1 MEGVFDIVEVRK
13 VKANYREIIEKM
25 KGLYKIIVEG
35 IIRNIIVLGFLWVS
49 SFAQTNLIVNPSFEE
64 HECVPQ
70 TMNISPSLLN
80 FNCCENWEPLFVTP
94 DYFSSFSPFYTG
106 CIFPTLSVNVPQ
118 NIMGYQPS
126 KDGNFYV
133 GMLLFVDT
141 IAFPQLNGFYT
152 EAIKGKLVSPLLP
165 NHVYEFTLYW
175 SLANGCHS
183 ASNQL
188 QVYFTPYEV
197 QWTYHLDSIPYF
209 FPYNYPSQVSWDSTQ
224 YMTDTLNWVKMSGCF
239 IAQGGEKHINI
250 GKFRRSNP
258 TTFIQMMG
266 DNTFYCRSSCNED
279 NLFYAYYFMD
289 DLSLYDRGYYSGSA
303 RCIKDTTICPNS
315 TLLIG
320 ANIPDSAQYEWT
332 PAVSLSCSNC
342 PNPIASPS
350 VTTTYILKKQLCSF
364 ISYDTVTIRVVPYP
378 SPANA
383 GNDTSI
389 CWSMYS
395 KIGVAEEDYPFTTY
409 NWAPSDYLS
418 CTACSQ
424 TDILPLENDT
434 TLMYVLTQTFCDS
447 VSRDTLRL
455 RVVLCEEVMEL
466 PNVFTPNGDG
476 INDSWHIVW
485 KEIPIGIKDFK
496 VEIYDRWGLKVYESD
511 RWDFKWDGKH
521 CRNVKLEVLEEECTT
536 GTYYYIIQ
544 YDWNGKEREWKG
556 YLTLLR

>member
-1 MEGVFDIVEVRK
+1 
-13 VKANYREIIEKM
+13 M

-64 HECVPQ
+64 HECVPLS
-70 TMNISPSLLN
+70 TNIPTSSTLCCLH
-80 FNCCENWEPLFVTP
+80 CCENWDGIGTP
-94 DYFSSFSPFYTG
+94 DYYSSFSYENSPYTFCSNPIYSPFG
-106 CIFPTLSVNVPQ
+106 IPK
-118 NIMGYQPS
+118 NIIGYQS
-126 KDGNFYV
+126 AKDGYFYV
-133 GMLLFVDT
+133 GIYLFVDT
-141 IAFPQLNGFYT
+141 SFFQYVNPQFQYKYLSESIIGN
-152 EAIKGKLVSPLLP
+152 LVSPLQK
-165 NHVYEFTLYW
+165 NHVYEFTLFW
-175 SLANGCHS
+175 SSANSCNYG
-183 ASNQL
+183 SNQL
-188 QVYFTPYEV
+188 QAYFLPYQV
-197 QWTYHLDSIPYF
+197 SRTLFLMNHVDSFPYY
-209 FPYNYPSQVSWDSTQ
+209 FPYNYPSQVVWDSTQ
-224 YMTDTLNWVKMSGCF
+224 YMTDTLNWVKMNGCF
-239 IAQGGEKHINI
+239 IAQGGEKYVCIGNFRNI
-250 GKFRRSNP
+250 YSTKGIKVSYDTVNFH
-258 TTFIQMMG
+258 
-266 DNTFYCRSSCNED
+266 CNEY
-279 NLFYAYYFMD
+279 NSRCIYSTGFGGAYYFID

-364 ISYDTVTIRVVPYP
+364 VSYDTVTIRVVPYP

-485 KEIPIGIKDFK
+485 KEVPVGIKDFK

-511 RWDFKWDGKH
+511 KWDFKWDGKH

-536 GTYYYIIQ
+536 GTYYYIIR
-544 YDWNGKEREWKG
+544 YDWNEKEREWKG

>member
-1 MEGVFDIVEVRK
+1 MIKGSIKIIES
-13 VKANYREIIEKM
+13 REI
-25 KGLYKIIVEG
+25 KIC
-35 IIRNIIVLGFLWVS
+35 LLSLLSFLM
-49 SFAQTNLIVNPSFEE
+49 FKAQINLIVNPSFEE
-64 HECVPQ
+64 HVCIP
-70 TMNISPSLLN
+70 TIKNTPNTLPCCL
-80 FNCCENWEPLFVTP
+80 NCCKDWDIIAPM
-94 DYFSSFSPFYTG
+94 DYFSTYSYDTIPYCSANNHTPLG
-106 CIFPTLSVNVPQ
+106 IPK
-118 NIMGYQPS
+118 NILGYQLA

-133 GMLLFVDT
+133 GGYMYIDT
-141 IAFPQLNGFYT
+141 SIFQFFPPQSVKPLYMA
-152 EAIKGKLVSPLLP
+152 ESMIGKLVSPLQK
-165 NHVYEFTLYW
+165 NHIYEFTLYW
-175 SLANGCHS
+175 SSANTCNR

-188 QVYFTPYEV
+188 QAYFLPYRV
-197 QWTYHLDSIPYF
+197 GYTIFYTNTTFRNDS
-209 FPYNYPSQVSWDSTQ
+209 FPYYFPYDYPSQVAWDSTKF
-224 YMTDTLNWVKMSGCF
+224 MTDTLNWVKLNGCF
-239 IAQGGEKHINI
+239 IAQGGEKYVAIGNFRNIYSTKGITVNYDSINFKCDEYNSRCVSVNVF
-250 GKFRRSNP
+250 G
-258 TTFIQMMG
+258 G
-266 DNTFYCRSSCNED
+266 
-279 NLFYAYYFMD
+279 AYYYID

-303 RCIKDTTICPNS
+303 RCINDTTICPNS
-315 TLLIG
+315 TLMIG

-342 PNPIASPS
+342 PNPVASPS

-364 ISYDTVTIRVVPYP
+364 VSYDTVTIRVVPYP

-434 TLMYVLTQTFCDS
+434 ILVYVLTQTFCDS

-466 PNVFTPNGDG
+466 PNVFTPNEDG
-476 INDSWHIVW
+476 VNDSWHIVW
-485 KEIPIGIKDFK
+485 KEVPVGIKDFK

-521 CRNVKLEVLEEECTT
+521 CRNVKLKVLEEECTT
-536 GTYYYIIQ
+536 GTYYYIIR
-544 YDWNGKEREWKG
+544 YDWNEKEREWKG